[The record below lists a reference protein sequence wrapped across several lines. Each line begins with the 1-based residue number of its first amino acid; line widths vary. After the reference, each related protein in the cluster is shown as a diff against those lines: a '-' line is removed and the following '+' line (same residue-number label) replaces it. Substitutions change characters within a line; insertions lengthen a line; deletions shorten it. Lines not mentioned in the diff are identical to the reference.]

1 MKLCLLPFSNTTF
14 PVWERK
20 ANSEFSIRHLDWE
33 QGIPE
38 ICRCQ
43 AEVNLCLTRCKQG
56 APLSGR
62 SDTCLH
68 WQPILRLVAPNW
80 HSRGVDKMVNRVYI
94 LLSKRDCQSKSSS
107 NLITMF
113 TSTPVW
119 ILNQDS
125 AYVKSLGVFTCHNH
139 FLNDMIIVYFKLL
152 FLTQGHLTL
161 LTFPNLL
168 RETQK
173 G

>member
-1 MKLCLLPFSNTTF
+1 MLQFVKKAITGPLSDKEPLFPLYKNVVLKVRRTLLKESISLDPSLIKSQATISVAKSFVKPGQPWFWFTTKAMKLCLLPFSNTTF

-33 QGIPE
+33 RGIPE

-62 SDTCLH
+62 TDTCLH

-80 HSRGVDKMVNRVYI
+80 HSRGVDKMVN
-94 LLSKRDCQSKSSS
+94 
-107 NLITMF
+107 
-113 TSTPVW
+113 
-119 ILNQDS
+119 
-125 AYVKSLGVFTCHNH
+125 
-139 FLNDMIIVYFKLL
+139 
-152 FLTQGHLTL
+152 
-161 LTFPNLL
+161 
-168 RETQK
+168 
-173 G
+173 